1 MEVLTQ
7 GLGILVGQ
15 SVGIGLLIIFSF
27 LQVRR
32 AQKKEDERDIYS
44 RETDKQYLEAIS
56 NLTKVMENQ
65 TDVTKGNSRRL
76 DEQTRRLEEMNTF
89 LITNLK

>member
-1 MEVLTQ
+1 MEVLTE

-32 AQKKEDERDIYS
+32 AQKKEDLRDKYS
-44 RETDKQYLEAIS
+44 RQSDKEYIEAIG
-56 NLTKVMENQ
+56 NLTKVMETQ
-65 TDVTKGNSRRL
+65 IDAIRGSSRRL
-76 DEQTRRLEEMNTF
+76 DEQARRLEEMNTF
-89 LITNLK
+89 LITKLK